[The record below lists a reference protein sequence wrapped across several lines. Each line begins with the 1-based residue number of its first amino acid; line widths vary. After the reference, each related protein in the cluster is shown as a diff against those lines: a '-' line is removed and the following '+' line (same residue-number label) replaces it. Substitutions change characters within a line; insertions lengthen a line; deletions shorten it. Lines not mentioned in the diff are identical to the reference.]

1 VKRIAIA
8 AVAALV
14 FALPATASAATVV
27 GESID
32 GIKLGQ
38 TMKHVRKRLG
48 KPSAIPAP
56 GREWT
61 YPEVRMTFDTCR
73 NLCPGFLPQ
82 VLSLSTTS
90 AKQKTSKGIHSIQEV
105 HKVIQPGTGSTEA
118 EVRQAYP
125 GVACTP
131 TGPPNDEMRCVLNSH
146 YHGRG
151 VETAFVIFDNPAA
164 PVNGEVFYIEIDFPS
179 E

>member
-8 AVAALV
+8 AVTALV
-14 FALPATASAATVV
+14 LALPATASAAILV

-38 TMKHVRKRLG
+38 AMKHVRKRLG
-48 KPSAIPAP
+48 KPSSIPAP
-56 GREWT
+56 DREWV
-61 YPEVRMTFDTCR
+61 YGELHVTFDSHR
-73 NLCPGFLPQ
+73 R

-90 AKQKTSKGIHSIQEV
+90 AKQKTSKGIHSIQEI
-105 HKVIQPGTGSTEA
+105 HKAIQPGTGSTEA

-125 GVACTP
+125 GIACTP
-131 TGPPNDEMRCVLNSH
+131 TGPPNDEMRCVLNSR
-146 YHGRG
+146 YRGRV
-151 VETAFVIFDNPAA
+151 VETAFVIFDNPAIA
-164 PVNGEVFYIEIDFPS
+164 VNGEVFYIEVDFPN